1 MEQGLIDYRLMF
13 WRVGG
18 QVGRTIYAQGPNDP
32 KGVLIGVM
40 DTRELAIDACT
51 HHNNFLYSQG
61 TVTGKVLS
69 NDP

>member
-1 MEQGLIDYRLMF
+1 MTPNADYVRMF

-18 QVGRTIYAQGPNDP
+18 QVGRTIYAQEKTDD

-40 DTRELAIDACT
+40 DTPELAIDACT

-61 TVTGKVLS
+61 HR
-69 NDP
+69 

>member
-1 MEQGLIDYRLMF
+1 MF
-13 WRVGG
+13 WRVGS
-18 QVGRTIYAQGPNDP
+18 QVGRTIYAQATTDE

-40 DTRELAIDACT
+40 DTRELALDACT

-69 NDP
+69 DDP

>member
-1 MEQGLIDYRLMF
+1 MTSETDYVRMF

-18 QVGRTIYAQGPNDP
+18 QVGRTIYAQEPGDE

-40 DTRELAIDACT
+40 DTPELALDATT

-61 TVTGKVLS
+61 FR
-69 NDP
+69 